1 MNNYFSLG
9 PIKIYYYSIC
19 ILIGISIGI
28 FLLFKEAKKQKID
41 QDKLGD
47 LLFYTI
53 LFGILGARIYYVIF
67 NLSYYIKNPLEIIA
81 IWHGGLAIHGGIIAG
96 LITIIYLTKKYK
108 LNTLKIIDM
117 SVPSLIIAQS
127 IGRWGNFFNGEA
139 YGKVVTLSHLK
150 SQHIPN
156 FIIDRMKI
164 DGSYHQ
170 PTFLY
175 ESILCLIGFIILMI
189 LKNNKSLK
197 ITNLTSFYLIW
208 YGLIRFIIEL
218 FRTDSLMIGNLKVA
232 CIISVSFILLGLLLF
247 YYTKFKHKKERV

>member
-53 LFGILGARIYYVIF
+53 LFGIIGARIYYVIF

-117 SVPSLIIAQS
+117 SVSYLIISQS

-208 YGLIRFIIEL
+208 YGLIRLVIEYY
-218 FRTDSLMIGNLKVA
+218 RTDSLMLGPIKMAMLISIVF
-232 CIISVSFILLGLLLF
+232 IISGVVLLIKSKNQKR
-247 YYTKFKHKKERV
+247 YNR

>member
-9 PIKIYYYSIC
+9 AIKIYYYSIC

-28 FLLFKEAKKQKID
+28 FLLFKESKKQKID

-67 NLSYYIKNPLEIIA
+67 NLSYYLSNPLEILA

-96 LITIIYLTKKYK
+96 LITLIYLTKEYK

-127 IGRWGNFFNGEA
+127 IGRWGNFFNVEA

-175 ESILCLIGFIILMI
+175 ESILCFIGFIILMI

-208 YGLIRFIIEL
+208 YGLIRLVIEYY
-218 FRTDSLMIGNLKVA
+218 RTDSLMLGPIKIAMLISIVF
-232 CIISVSFILLGLLLF
+232 IISGVVLLI
-247 YYTKFKHKKERV
+247 KSKKQKRYNR

>member
-41 QDKLGD
+41 KDKLGD

-208 YGLIRFIIEL
+208 YGLIRLVIEYY
-218 FRTDSLMIGNLKVA
+218 RTDSLMLGPIKMAMLISIVF
-232 CIISVSFILLGLLLF
+232 IISGVVLLIKSKNQKR
-247 YYTKFKHKKERV
+247 YNR

>member
-108 LNTLKIIDM
+108 LNTLK
-117 SVPSLIIAQS
+117 S
-127 IGRWGNFFNGEA
+127 IGRWGNFFNREA

-164 DGSYHQ
+164 DESYHQ

-208 YGLIRFIIEL
+208 YGLIRLVIEYY
-218 FRTDSLMIGNLKVA
+218 RTDSLMLGPIKMAMLISIVF
-232 CIISVSFILLGLLLF
+232 IISGVVLLIKSKNQKN
-247 YYTKFKHKKERV
+247 YNR

>member
-1 MNNYFSLG
+1 MKLYWLIFSTE
-9 PIKIYYYSIC
+9 Y
-19 ILIGISIGI
+19 ILISLS
-28 FLLFKEAKKQKID
+28 FL
-41 QDKLGD
+41 
-47 LLFYTI
+47 T
-53 LFGILGARIYYVIF
+53 
-67 NLSYYIKNPLEIIA
+67 
-81 IWHGGLAIHGGIIAG
+81 
-96 LITIIYLTKKYK
+96 K

-117 SVPSLIIAQS
+117 IVPSLIIAQS

-197 ITNLTSFYLIW
+197 ITNLTSLYLIW
-208 YGLIRFIIEL
+208 YGLIRLVIEYY
-218 FRTDSLMIGNLKVA
+218 RTDSLMLGPIKMAMLISIVF
-232 CIISVSFILLGLLLF
+232 IISGVVLLIKSKNQKR
-247 YYTKFKHKKERV
+247 YNR

>member
-41 QDKLGD
+41 KDKLGD

-175 ESILCLIGFIILMI
+175 ESIICLIGFIILMI

-208 YGLIRFIIEL
+208 YGLIRLVIEYY
-218 FRTDSLMIGNLKVA
+218 RTDSLMLGPIKMAMLISIVF
-232 CIISVSFILLGLLLF
+232 IISGVVLLIKSKNQKR
-247 YYTKFKHKKERV
+247 YNR

>member
-19 ILIGISIGI
+19 ILIGITIGI

-41 QDKLGD
+41 QYKLGD

-81 IWHGGLAIHGGIIAG
+81 IWHGVLAIHGGIIAG

-208 YGLIRFIIEL
+208 YGLIRLVIEYY
-218 FRTDSLMIGNLKVA
+218 RTDSLMLGPIKMAMLISIVF
-232 CIISVSFILLGLLLF
+232 IISGVVLLIKSKNQKR
-247 YYTKFKHKKERV
+247 YNR

>member
-9 PIKIYYYSIC
+9 QIKIYYYSIC

-28 FLLFKEAKKQKID
+28 FFLFKEAKKQKID

-53 LFGILGARIYYVIF
+53 LFGILGARIYYVLF

-197 ITNLTSFYLIW
+197 ITNLTSLYLIW
-208 YGLIRFIIEL
+208 YGLIRLVIEYY
-218 FRTDSLMIGNLKVA
+218 RTDSLMLGPIKMAMLISIVF
-232 CIISVSFILLGLLLF
+232 IISGVVLLIKSKNQKR
-247 YYTKFKHKKERV
+247 YNR

>member
-189 LKNNKSLK
+189 LKNNKKLK

-208 YGLIRFIIEL
+208 YGIIRLIIEY
-218 FRTDSLMIGNLKVA
+218 FRTDSLMLGPIKMAMLISIVF
-232 CIISVSFILLGLLLF
+232 IISGVVLLIKSKNGKR
-247 YYTKFKHKKERV
+247 YNR